1 MRFVLCVAI
10 MAVLC
15 GGRLPVAEA
24 GKFNEVLSIGS
35 DAPAWNDLPGTDGRS
50 HSLKDLADKKFVV
63 VVFTCASCPTA
74 VDYEERINDLAKS
87 APSDT
92 AVVAIC
98 VNQVAADQLPELTKR
113 ATEKQFQFLYL
124 YDGSQKIAKEFGAV
138 YTPEFY
144 VLDSSRKVIY
154 MGAMDDS
161 TDPEKVTKRFVE
173 EAIKAARDGSE
184 PEVAEVIARGCRV
197 RYARERRTKEK

>member
-1 MRFVLCVAI
+1 MRFILWIAI
-10 MAVLC
+10 AAVCFL
-15 GGRLPVAEA
+15 GILPAVEA
-24 GKFNEVLSIGS
+24 GGFNEVLSIGS
-35 DAPAWNDLPGTDGRS
+35 GAPAWNDLPGTDGRM

-74 VDYEERINDLAKS
+74 VDYETRINELAKS

-98 VNQVAADQLPELTKR
+98 VNQVAADLLPELTKR
-113 ATEKQFQFLYL
+113 AAEKQFQFSYL

-161 TDPEKVTKRFVE
+161 TDPAKVTKRYVE
-173 EAIKAARDGSE
+173 EAIKAARSGGE
-184 PEVAEVIARGCRV
+184 PEVKEMIARGCRV
-197 RYARERRTKEK
+197 RYARERRPREK